1 MNSSFLTLFA
11 FYRLNSQNNRFLSR
25 RRWHRLEAVRDQLL
39 AEKKDGTG
47 AGSEELQAENAALK
61 KEISHLKYRVN
72 HLVRELTTATAS

>member
-1 MNSSFLTLFA
+1 MNSSFANPTCLLP
-11 FYRLNSQNNRFLSR
+11 LNLQNNRSLSCR
-25 RRWHRLEAVRDQLL
+25 RCHRLEAVRDQLL

-61 KEISHLKYRVN
+61 KEISQLKYRVN